1 MRLVT
6 VCLLAWMLV
15 GVSPASV
22 GAAVRATEPQEKQ
35 SEADAAG
42 DLISR
47 GDYETALK
55 KLQPLA
61 QKGDAHAQ
69 YLLGFMYFNGMG
81 VERSLPE
88 VTKWLRLASDQG
100 HEYARLLLGIC
111 LNAAGDFAESAKIL
125 RWAADKGETSA
136 QNLLGAQY
144 LNGKGVPVDEKEAA
158 RLFKLA
164 ADQGDSYGQLMM
176 GELALQGKGMPQDY
190 KLAEQYLRLAAKQ
203 GQTPAQ
209 VLLGTMLYSGE
220 GGIAVNTAEAMGWWQ
235 KAAASGDETGEYY
248 LGIAYSEGKATQ
260 RDDVEAAR
268 RFRAA
273 AEKGDAGGQYRLGSC
288 YFQGLGVTKNLVQ
301 SLAWLRLAEEQKFSG
316 SSDLAKKVAAEMT
329 PEQISAADLLVKEWR
344 ARH

>member
-1 MRLVT
+1 MRLLT
-6 VCLLAWMLV
+6 VCLLAAMLV
-15 GVSPASV
+15 WVSPASV
-22 GAAVRATEPQEKQ
+22 GAPARAAEPQEKQ
-35 SEADAAG
+35 SEADAAA

-47 GDYETALK
+47 GDYPAALK
-55 KLQPLA
+55 QLQPLVR
-61 QKGDAHAQ
+61 KGDAQAQ
-69 YLLGFMYFNGMG
+69 YLLGFMYFNGLG

-88 VTKWLRLASDQG
+88 ATKWLRLASDQG

-111 LNAAGDFAESAKIL
+111 LNATGDFAESAKVL
-125 RWAADKGETSA
+125 RWAADKGEASA
-136 QNLLGAQY
+136 QDLLGAQY
-144 LNGKGVPVDEKEAA
+144 LNGRGVPVDEKEAA

-176 GELALQGKGMPQDY
+176 GELALQGKGMPLDY

-220 GGIAVNTAEAMGWWQ
+220 GGIGVNMAEAMEWWQ

-260 RDDVEAAR
+260 RDDAVAAR
-268 RFRAA
+268 HFRAA

-288 YFQGLGVTKNLVQ
+288 YYRGLGVTKNLVQ
-301 SLAWLRLAEEQKFSG
+301 SLAWLRLAEAQKFSG
-316 SSDLAKKVAAEMT
+316 SGELAEKVAAEMT
-329 PEQISAADLLVKEWR
+329 PEQVSAADLLVKEWHS
-344 ARH
+344 RH